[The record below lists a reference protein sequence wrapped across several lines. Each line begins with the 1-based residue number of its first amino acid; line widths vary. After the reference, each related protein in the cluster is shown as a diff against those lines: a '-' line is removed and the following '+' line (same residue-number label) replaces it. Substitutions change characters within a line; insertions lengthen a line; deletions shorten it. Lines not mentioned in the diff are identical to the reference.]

1 MRGRDL
7 GIEVGRGRP
16 GPINAITD
24 VPGVRVGFLTLVE
37 GDGPLVVG
45 EGPVRTGVTLIVP
58 HDGNVW
64 EEPLFAGAHRLN
76 GNGELTGL
84 EWIRE
89 SGMLTS
95 LVGLTNTHSVGVVR
109 DALAAIDVR
118 ERSNPG
124 QPFWALPVVGET
136 WDGVLNDVNGMHVR
150 TEHVL
155 AAYEAAAG
163 GPVDEG
169 NVGSGTGMICHG
181 FKGGIG
187 TASRVL
193 DRASG
198 GYTVGVLVQA
208 NHGRRERLAVNG
220 APVGLALPLEDVPAP
235 EAGDAGA
242 GSIIVIVATDAP
254 LLPNQCARVAQR
266 AGFGIARTGGVGEH
280 WSGDLFLAFSTANR
294 GMPASEIGS
303 PTPLT
308 ASVEMLANSYLDA
321 VFDAVIDATEEA
333 ILNALLGAQTM
344 TGRDGLTAH
353 ALDPER
359 LVAVLDRHSVRTV

>member
-1 MRGRDL
+1 MRARDL

-16 GPINAITD
+16 GPENAITD
-24 VPGVRVGFLTLVE
+24 VEGVRVGFTTLIE

-45 EGPVRTGVTLIVP
+45 EGPVRTGVTVIVP

-64 EEPLFAGAHRLN
+64 EEPLFAGSHRLN

-89 SGMLTS
+89 SGMLMS
-95 LVGLTNTHSVGVVR
+95 PIGLTNTHSVGVVR
-109 DALAAIDVR
+109 DALVAIDAR
-118 ERSNPG
+118 ERTRPER
-124 QPFWALPVVGET
+124 PFWALPVAGET

-150 TEHVL
+150 GEHVF

-163 GPVDEG
+163 GAVAEG
-169 NVGSGTGMICHG
+169 NVGSGTGMICHE

-193 DRASG
+193 EPDAG
-198 GYTVGVLVQA
+198 GHTVGVLVQA
-208 NHGRRERLAVNG
+208 NHGRRERLTVNG
-220 APVGLALPLEDVPAP
+220 APVGAALPVDDVPSP
-235 EAGDAGA
+235 DPGVSGN
-242 GSIIVIVATDAP
+242 GSIIVIAATDAP
-254 LLPNQCARVAQR
+254 LLPHQCTRVAQR

-294 GMPASEIGS
+294 GMPASEMGVQ
-303 PTPLT
+303 TPLT
-308 ASVEMLANSYLDA
+308 VKLEMLADSHIDA
-321 VFDAVIDATEEA
+321 VFDGVVEATEEA

-353 ALDPER
+353 ALDPAR
-359 LVAVLDRHSVRTV
+359 LLEVLDRHAARTA